1 MKAKMILDTPEN
13 MNFVL
18 TTQNEI
24 QVDASGPYY
33 FYKVGQVR
41 DSTAIA
47 ILSKEYA
54 GKIIN
59 EYSIYGF
66 RYFDQLIERGTDS
79 LKFKASTPRVAV
91 ECAIRAGRVVYRA
104 DTFFDIVEICNS
116 EEF

>member
-47 ILSKEYA
+47 ILS
-54 GKIIN
+54 N

-104 DTFFDIVEICNS
+104 DTFFDIVEICNN

>member
-1 MKAKMILDTPEN
+1 MVLDIPKKMSL
-13 MNFVL
+13 VL

-24 QVDASGPYY
+24 RVNASGPYY
-33 FYKVGQVR
+33 FYKVGQVK

-47 ILSKEYA
+47 ILS
-54 GKIIN
+54 N
-59 EYSIYGF
+59 EYTIYGF
-66 RYFDQLIERGTDS
+66 RYFNQLIERGTDS
-79 LKFKASTPRVAV
+79 LKFNASTPRMAI